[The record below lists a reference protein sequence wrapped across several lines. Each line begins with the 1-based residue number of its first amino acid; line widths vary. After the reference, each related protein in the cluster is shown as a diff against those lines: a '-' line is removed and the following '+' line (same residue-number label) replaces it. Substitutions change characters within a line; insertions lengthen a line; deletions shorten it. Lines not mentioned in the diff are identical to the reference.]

1 MENQHLTERI
11 IGCAMDVHRVLGPGL
26 NEPVYEA
33 AMCIELHYQ
42 GLEFERQPT
51 FPAVYRDIRIGT
63 YRPDLIVN
71 NEVIIEIKA
80 VSALA
85 PVFKAQVLTYLKVT
99 GLHTGLLLN
108 FHSAVLREG
117 LQRVVL

>member
-1 MENQHLTERI
+1 MESQHLTEGI

-26 NEPVYEA
+26 NEPAYEA

-42 GLEFERQPT
+42 GFAFERQPT

-63 YRPDLIVN
+63 YRPDIIVN
-71 NEVIIEIKA
+71 NEVIVEIKV
-80 VSALA
+80 VSHLA

-108 FHSAVLREG
+108 FHTPVLREG
-117 LQRVVL
+117 LQRVAL